1 MDEGDGA
8 IEEGGEDGEG
18 KRREKKNK
26 QNVMKPSAESQ
37 KFTQHSSLTL
47 PRY

>member
-8 IEEGGEDGEG
+8 IEEGGEDDEG
-18 KRREKKNK
+18 KRRGKNK